1 MKQPNVS
8 TDFGLID
15 QKLERI
21 KQLTSYDPLMSIVKE
36 RFWVEI
42 THHLTSL
49 KAHRQKTPDEVIHRQ
64 LENISKPNHDASGQ
78 VLKEAYLTLGK
89 EHAVTRFL
97 FDMAGRKMSSS
108 AILMLSELLF
118 GETGLRVD
126 EASFRNVN
134 GEQRQPIK
142 AENIPQA
149 LSDLVKWYNDQLRS
163 KRVHPLVLVSQFHH
177 QITVIHPFSEWNGR
191 IARLVLNL
199 ALMQQGYLPLLIS
212 SDDRLT
218 YYECL
223 SKADSG
229 DVNPLIYFVV
239 SKELSTVNDFMNS
252 PEYMSIEAKYELEK
266 QVEHVGGTEKCFVL
280 TEDSATDNLIGNIL
294 EASGFNMNE
303 TNIISYEGCSKI
315 GSANLFSIFVKEKMP
330 HVKIIVHRDRDYLT
344 DAEINQQRDTFKR
357 IDTHLFVT
365 AGTDIESCF
374 LDAQH
379 LVYCHPKLHVN
390 QAKKLIADAI
400 AEVYPK
406 SVDYLRKKE
415 FGGGKSEK
423 YTHLNKAIE
432 ELVQKNPM
440 RFTHGKTTL
449 KVLDALLREDLH
461 QRPDILR
468 PSPYLR
474 VPELVAIAE
483 EIWR

>member
-1 MKQPNVS
+1 MKLTNTNP
-8 TDFGLID
+8 DFSLID

-36 RFWVEI
+36 RFWLEI

-49 KAHRQKTPDEVIHRQ
+49 KAHRQNTPDEVIHKQ
-64 LENISKPNHDASGQ
+64 LDNIAKPNHEASGQ

-118 GETGLRVD
+118 GETGLRV
-126 EASFRNVN
+126 EETSFRNVN
-134 GEQRQPIK
+134 GEPRQTVK
-142 AENIPQA
+142 ASDILQQLN
-149 LSDLVKWYNDQLRS
+149 DLVKQYNGHIRA
-163 KRVHPLVLVSQFHH
+163 KRIHPLVLVTQFHH
-177 QITVIHPFSEWNGR
+177 QITVIRPFSDWNGR
-191 IARLVLNL
+191 LARLVLNL

-212 SDDRLT
+212 SDERLA

-223 SKADSG
+223 AKADAGNLNS
-229 DVNPLIYFVV
+229 LISFFA
-239 SKELSTVNDFMNS
+239 SKELATINDFMNGA
-252 PEYMSIEAKYELEK
+252 EFLSIEAKYELE
-266 QVEHVGGTEKCFVL
+266 QHTQRVGGTEKCFVL

-344 DAEINQQRDTFKR
+344 DAEIDQQRETFKR

-374 LDAQH
+374 LNAEH
-379 LVYCHPKLHVN
+379 LVYCHPKMHVN
-390 QAKKLIADAI
+390 QAKKLIQEAI
-400 AEVYPK
+400 SEVYPK

-423 YTHLNKAIE
+423 YTHLNRAIE
-432 ELVQKNPM
+432 ELVRRNPM

-449 KVLDALLREDLH
+449 KVLEALIREEMR
-461 QRPDILR
+461 QRADILK
-468 PSPYLR
+468 PSPHLK
-474 VPELVAIAE
+474 VDELAAIAQ